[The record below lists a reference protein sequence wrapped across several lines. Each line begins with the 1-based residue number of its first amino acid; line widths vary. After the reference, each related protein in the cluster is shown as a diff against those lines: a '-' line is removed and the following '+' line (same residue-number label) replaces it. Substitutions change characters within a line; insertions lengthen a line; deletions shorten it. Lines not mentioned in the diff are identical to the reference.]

1 MMFTIDAFID
11 EHWIELVSH
20 EDSAVILEAIRQCRK
35 DPLFKG
41 TPLVLGFDASVF
53 DVQSLPP
60 KQVNG
65 R

>member
-1 MMFTIDAFID
+1 MF
-11 EHWIELVSH
+11 
-20 EDSAVILEAIRQCRK
+20 SAVILEAIRQCRK